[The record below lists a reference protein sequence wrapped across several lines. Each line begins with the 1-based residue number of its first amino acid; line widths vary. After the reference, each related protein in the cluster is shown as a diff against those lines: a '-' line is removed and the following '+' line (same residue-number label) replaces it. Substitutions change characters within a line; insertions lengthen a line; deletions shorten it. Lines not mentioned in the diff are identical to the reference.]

1 LWHDRYGRLAHADAG
16 AYTVSVDIGRHVMPP
31 GVAVEAMLD
40 TGFSGALTLPR
51 TLVNRLSANGLVMHN
66 MGKFTGV
73 LANGS
78 VSEYDIVFVGDVLLP
93 PCQEFNFL
101 AAVVTDD
108 QAPILIGQ
116 EILSGYL
123 SANIDYDN
131 QRLVLEQLTPFST
144 RLPRCLWPSKQ
155 SPDCPQLDPGAKPFF
170 YPRLKSAPCRGY
182 PAAVNPKPL
191 GRRRSVKTRPPSRC
205 GAHPNSKRPL
215 TAHQKRR

>member
-1 LWHDRYGRLAHADAG
+1 VRLIMAIGIVVLFAAAGILTMMTPAKAQEAPHYTCPLDLHRKPSG

-31 GVAVEAMLD
+31 GVAVEVMLD

-131 QRLVLEQLTPFST
+131 RRLVLEQLTPFST

-170 YPRLKSAPCRGY
+170 YHGLKSAP
-182 PAAVNPKPL
+182 
-191 GRRRSVKTRPPSRC
+191 
-205 GAHPNSKRPL
+205 
-215 TAHQKRR
+215 